1 MGKNQYWAGF
11 QLLSEIDDSGLRYYP
26 TKIATLITQMGAT
39 ILTAGYLDIA
49 TTLQGVVVPGILQ
62 TPGVTVAASVA
73 NGTLNGAVIP
83 ITNPNYRWMVP
94 VEQNAKITQ
103 AAVGTLV
110 DLQSANTIDIS
121 DTVTLGYAFMIESI
135 DVSTAAIAANA
146 FGFAI
151 GHFEYV
157 AAS

>member
-1 MGKNQYWAGF
+1 MGKAQYWNGF
-11 QLLSEIDDSGLRYYP
+11 QLLSELDDSGLRYYP
-26 TKIATLITQMGAT
+26 TKIATLITQYGAT
-39 ILTAGYLDIA
+39 IFTGGYLDIA
-49 TTLQGVVVPGILQ
+49 TTIQGVVTPGILV
-62 TPGVTVAASVA
+62 TPGITVAASVA
-73 NGTLNGAVIP
+73 NGTLTGAVIP
-83 ITNPNYRWMVP
+83 IVNSEFRWMVP

-103 AAVGTLV
+103 AAVGTLC

-121 DTVTLGYAFMIESI
+121 DAVTLGYGFMIEAI
-135 DVSTAAIAANA
+135 DVSAAAIAANA

>member
-1 MGKNQYWAGF
+1 MGKAQYWNGF
-11 QLLSEIDDSGLRYYP
+11 QLLSELSDSGLRYYP
-26 TKIATLITQMGAT
+26 TKIATLITQFGAT

-49 TTLQGVVVPGILQ
+49 TTLQGVFTPGILI

-73 NGTLNGAVIP
+73 NGTLTAAVVP

-94 VEQNAKITQ
+94 VEQNAVITQ

-110 DLQSANTIDIS
+110 DLQSANTIDIG
-121 DTVTLGYAFMIESI
+121 DLVTLGYGFMIEAI
-135 DVSTAAIAANA
+135 DISAAALAANA
-146 FGFAI
+146 KGFAI